1 MLRRLN
7 RLTLRMMVKKTSDQR
22 GLVEGYRSG
31 LEDKV
36 ADQLRS
42 LSIPVHYEAT
52 KIRYTPPLKTRTYSP
67 DFILPNGIII
77 ETKGRFVTADRQK
90 HKAIKEEHPFLD
102 IRFVFSNPNNRISK
116 TSKTTY
122 AKWCEDHGFLYAS
135 KLIPKDWIAEPIDP
149 RAIEAIEKA
158 TGSLFRDLM
167 KG

>member
-1 MLRRLN
+1 M
-7 RLTLRMMVKKTSDQR
+7 TAKKTSDQR

-52 KIRYTPPLKTRTYSP
+52 KIRYTPPLKARSYSP

-90 HKAIKEEHPFLD
+90 HKHIKAEHPRLD

-122 AKWCEDHGFLYAS
+122 AKWCDDHGFTYAA
-135 KLIPKDWIAEPIDP
+135 KLVPREWLKEAPDVWRID
-149 RAIEAIEKA
+149 ALEYA
-158 TGSLFRDLM
+158 TGTAFADLM

>member
-1 MLRRLN
+1 M
-7 RLTLRMMVKKTSDQR
+7 TLVKKTSDQR

-42 LSIPVHYEAT
+42 LSLPVIYEGAT
-52 KIRYTPPLKTRTYSP
+52 IRYTPPAKERRYKP

-90 HKAIKEEHPFLD
+90 HKYIAEEHPFLD

-116 TSKTTY
+116 TSRTTY
-122 AKWCEDHGFLYAS
+122 AKWCEDHGFDYAA
-135 KLIPKDWIAEPIDP
+135 KLIPREWLKEPLDLVSVK
-149 RAIEAIEKA
+149 ALEEA
-158 TGSLFRDLM
+158 TGTAFADLM
-167 KG
+167 KGTA

>member
-1 MLRRLN
+1 
-7 RLTLRMMVKKTSDQR
+7 MVKKTSDQR
-22 GLVEGYRSG
+22 GLIEGYRSG

-42 LSIPVHYEAT
+42 LSIPVIYEGAT
-52 KIRYTPPLKTRTYSP
+52 IRYTPPAKERKYTP

-90 HKAIKEEHPFLD
+90 HKHIKDQHPFLD

-122 AKWCEDHGFLYAS
+122 AKWCEDYGFAYAA
-135 KLIPKDWIAEPIDP
+135 KLIPREWIKERPSLSH
-149 RAIEAIEKA
+149 IEAIERA
-158 TGSLFRDLM
+158 TGTAFADLM
-167 KG
+167 KGHAE

>member
-1 MLRRLN
+1 M
-7 RLTLRMMVKKTSDQR
+7 TATKTSDQR

-42 LSIPVHYEAT
+42 LSIPVHYEAA
-52 KIRYTPPLKTRTYSP
+52 KIKYTPPLKTRTYSP

-90 HKAIKEEHPFLD
+90 HKCIHIEHPELD

-122 AKWCEDHGFLYAS
+122 AKWCEDYGFLYAA
-135 KLIPKDWIAEPIDP
+135 KLIPREWLKEAPNKYSIK
-149 RAIEAIEKA
+149 AIERA
-158 TGSLFRDLM
+158 TGTAFADLM

>member
-1 MLRRLN
+1 MA
-7 RLTLRMMVKKTSDQR
+7 KKTSDQR

-42 LSIPVHYEAT
+42 LSVPFSYEGT
-52 KIRYTPPLKTRTYSP
+52 RIRYTPPLKVRTYTP
-67 DFILPNGIII
+67 DFLLPNGIII

-90 HKAIKEEHPFLD
+90 HKHIHDEHPWLD

-122 AKWCEDHGFLYAS
+122 SRWCEDYGFTYAA
-135 KLIPKDWIAEPIDP
+135 KLIPREWIKEPPIP
-149 RAIEAIEKA
+149 VRIQAIEAA
-158 TGSLFRDLM
+158 TGTAFADLM

>member
-1 MLRRLN
+1 MTPHLK
-7 RLTLRMMVKKTSDQR
+7 MMAKKTSDQR
-22 GLVEGYRSG
+22 GLIEGYRSG

-42 LSIPVHYEAT
+42 LSVPIIYEGA
-52 KIRYTPPLKTRTYSP
+52 KIRYTPPLKTRSYCA

-90 HKAIKEEHPFLD
+90 HKHIAAEYPDLD
-102 IRFVFSNPNNRISK
+102 VRFVFSNPNQRISK

-122 AKWCEDHGFLYAS
+122 AKWCEDYGFLFAAR
-135 KLIPKDWIAEPIDP
+135 LVPKDWIAEPSDP
-149 RAIEAIEKA
+149 RAIQAIEKA
-158 TGSLFRDLM
+158 TGTAFADLM

>member
-1 MLRRLN
+1 MTR
-7 RLTLRMMVKKTSDQR
+7 TVTKTSDQR

-52 KIRYTPPLKTRTYSP
+52 KIRYTPPLKTKTYSP

-90 HKAIKEEHPFLD
+90 HKHIKAEYPRLD

-116 TSKTTY
+116 TSRTSY
-122 AKWCEDHGFLYAS
+122 GAWCADHGFTYAA
-135 KLIPKDWIAEPIDP
+135 KLIPREWLKEAPEPNRIAEL
-149 RAIEAIEKA
+149 EHA
-158 TGSLFRDLM
+158 TGTAFADLM
-167 KG
+167 KGKP